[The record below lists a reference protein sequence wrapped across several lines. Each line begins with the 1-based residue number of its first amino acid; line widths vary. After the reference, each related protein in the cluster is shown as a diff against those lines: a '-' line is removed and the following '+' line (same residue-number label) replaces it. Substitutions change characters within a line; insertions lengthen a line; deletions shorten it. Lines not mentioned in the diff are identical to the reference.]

1 MRGAPPPPLPQ
12 TGRQLH
18 TSCLQGP
25 ALGGT
30 LGTPCGRLRAGG
42 NGGRAEL
49 HARARWSAFPQ
60 RDQSPGPR
68 RLGIWTGA
76 GDPRPLTSP
85 QPGLQ
90 VSLRVIVP
98 TLPLSL
104 VLAVG
109 QRGGGL
115 HPQGQPVG

>member
-1 MRGAPPPPLPQ
+1 MPGAPPHPCLRQADSCTLPAC
-12 TGRQLH
+12 R
-18 TSCLQGP
+18 
-25 ALGGT
+25 ARRWGGT

-42 NGGRAEL
+42 NGGHAEL
-49 HARARWSAFPQ
+49 HARARRSAFPQ

-90 VSLRVIVP
+90 VTLRVIVP
-98 TLPLSL
+98 TLPMSL